1 MLSHVSSL
9 CIEAA
14 NHDTK
19 EKPHEAIH
27 QPDGVS
33 GLSYRVSEKLSSTTC
48 SQSYEKDEGFYLN
61 GDYTVSYK
69 YRDYATV
76 FPGWK
81 DPRMNE
87 ELPLREYIMA
97 TYNEK
102 IAKKYNKK
110 PADDI
115 PASYSRDLSSIKEQ
129 LEREI
134 AN

>member
-1 MLSHVSSL
+1 MCKSL

-19 EKPHEAIH
+19 EKPHDAIH
-27 QPDGVS
+27 QPKGVA
-33 GLSYRVSEKLSSTTC
+33 GLSYRGSEKLVPTTC
-48 SQSYEKDEGFYLN
+48 SESYEKDRVFYLSK
-61 GDYTVSYK
+61 DDTVEYK
-69 YRDYATV
+69 FRDFATV

-81 DPRMNE
+81 DPRINE
-87 ELPLREYIMA
+87 ELPLREYILA
-97 TYNEK
+97 TYNKE
-102 IAKKYNKK
+102 IAKKYNLK

-129 LEREI
+129 LKRDI